1 MLRRVWGFLLPT
13 VAGQE
18 DKSDR
23 LFEELFRRLDHHGN
37 GTVDIT
43 ELQKELEAMSIP
55 VGQEEEVGLGAF
67 RPPAVG
73 SAAGQLEP
81 LGLGDG
87 VETRME
93 GRILLKSVDINAC
106 NLLNLST
113 FMQYLKD
120 NEKTMRWTFKSLDT
134 NNDGVIDASE
144 IIDALD
150 LIGIHISEEEA
161 VKILERMDIDG
172 SMTVDWDEWRK
183 YFLFKPARN
192 IREIAHHWNYITGI
206 DMGERWTFHGLTDE
220 ERSSGLLGRYLL
232 AGGIAGTCAR
242 TCTAPLER
250 LKTLMQVLEAKNVKI
265 INHFIEMVK
274 EGGVISLWRGNGV
287 HVLKI
292 APETAVKV
300 WSYEQYKKFLSSEG
314 TKLETFEQFASA
326 SLAGATAQSFIY
338 PLEVLKTH
346 LAVSRTGQYSGIL
359 DCARKIWKF
368 ERVTG
373 FYKGCV
379 PSLLAVIP
387 YVGIDFTI
395 YELLKTHYL
404 LNTDTEGPGLLTLI
418 GYNAFSNFCGQF
430 ISYPLHLVRT
440 RMQVQGIMGGPQ
452 LNMISVFRQI
462 YKSRGVM
469 RFFRGMTPNFLK
481 LLPSVCINCMVY
493 ESIKPLLEIA

>member
-23 LFEELFRRLDHHGN
+23 LFEELFRKLDHHGN
-37 GTVDIT
+37 GMVDIT
-43 ELQKELEAMSIP
+43 ELQKELEAMGIP
-55 VGQEEEVGLGAF
+55 VGQEEE
-67 RPPAVG
+67 
-73 SAAGQLEP
+73 
-81 LGLGDG
+81 
-87 VETRME
+87 
-93 GRILLKSVDINAC
+93 ILLKSVDINAC

-120 NEKTMRWTFKSLDT
+120 NEKTMRWTFKSLDM

-192 IREIAHHWNYITGI
+192 VREIARHWNYITGI
-206 DMGERWTFHGLTDE
+206 DMGERWTFHELTDE

-250 LKTLMQVLEAKNVKI
+250 LKTLMQAQSLEAKNVKI

-274 EGGVISLWRGNGV
+274 EGGVISLWRGNGM

-338 PLEVLKTH
+338 PLE
-346 LAVSRTGQYSGIL
+346 
-359 DCARKIWKF
+359 
-368 ERVTG
+368 
-373 FYKGCV
+373 
-379 PSLLAVIP
+379 
-387 YVGIDFTI
+387 
-395 YELLKTHYL
+395 LLKTHL

-462 YKSRGVM
+462 YKSSGVM

>member
-23 LFEELFRRLDHHGN
+23 LFEELFRKLDHHGN
-37 GTVDIT
+37 GMVDIT
-43 ELQKELEAMSIP
+43 ELQKELEAMGIP
-55 VGQEEEVGLGAF
+55 VGQEEE
-67 RPPAVG
+67 
-73 SAAGQLEP
+73 
-81 LGLGDG
+81 
-87 VETRME
+87 
-93 GRILLKSVDINAC
+93 ILLKSVDINAC

-120 NEKTMRWTFKSLDT
+120 NEKTMRWTFKSLDM

-144 IIDALD
+144 IIDVLD

-192 IREIAHHWNYITGI
+192 VREIARHWNYITGI
-206 DMGERWTFHGLTDE
+206 DMGERWTFHELTDE

-250 LKTLMQVLEAKNVKI
+250 LKTLMQAQSLEAKNVKI

-274 EGGVISLWRGNGV
+274 EGGVISLWRGNGM
-287 HVLKI
+287 HILKI

-300 WSYEQYKKFLSSEG
+300 WSYEQ
-314 TKLETFEQFASA
+314 
-326 SLAGATAQSFIY
+326 
-338 PLEVLKTH
+338 
-346 LAVSRTGQYSGIL
+346 
-359 DCARKIWKF
+359 
-368 ERVTG
+368 
-373 FYKGCV
+373 
-379 PSLLAVIP
+379 
-387 YVGIDFTI
+387 
-395 YELLKTHYL
+395 LLKTHL

-462 YKSRGVM
+462 YKSSGVM

>member
-23 LFEELFRRLDHHGN
+23 LFEELFRKLDHHGN
-37 GTVDIT
+37 GMVDIT
-43 ELQKELEAMSIP
+43 ELQKELEAMGIP
-55 VGQEEEVGLGAF
+55 VGQEEE
-67 RPPAVG
+67 
-73 SAAGQLEP
+73 
-81 LGLGDG
+81 
-87 VETRME
+87 
-93 GRILLKSVDINAC
+93 ILLKSVDINAC

-120 NEKTMRWTFKSLDT
+120 NEKTMRWTFKSLDM
-134 NNDGVIDASE
+134 NNDGLSLYRVIDASE
-144 IIDALD
+144 IIDVLD

-192 IREIAHHWNYITGI
+192 VREIARHWNYITGI
-206 DMGERWTFHGLTDE
+206 DMGERWTFHELTDE

-250 LKTLMQVLEAKNVKI
+250 LKTLMQAQSLEAKNVKI

-274 EGGVISLWRGNGV
+274 EGGVISLWRGNGM
-287 HVLKI
+287 HILKI

-300 WSYEQYKKFLSSEG
+300 WSYEQ
-314 TKLETFEQFASA
+314 
-326 SLAGATAQSFIY
+326 
-338 PLEVLKTH
+338 
-346 LAVSRTGQYSGIL
+346 
-359 DCARKIWKF
+359 
-368 ERVTG
+368 
-373 FYKGCV
+373 
-379 PSLLAVIP
+379 
-387 YVGIDFTI
+387 
-395 YELLKTHYL
+395 LLKTHL

-462 YKSRGVM
+462 YKSSGVM

>member
-23 LFEELFRRLDHHGN
+23 LFEELFRKLDHHGN
-37 GTVDIT
+37 GMVDIT
-43 ELQKELEAMSIP
+43 ELQKELEAMGIP
-55 VGQEEEVGLGAF
+55 VGQEEE
-67 RPPAVG
+67 
-73 SAAGQLEP
+73 
-81 LGLGDG
+81 
-87 VETRME
+87 
-93 GRILLKSVDINAC
+93 ILLKSVDINAC

-120 NEKTMRWTFKSLDT
+120 NEKTMRWTFKSLDM
-134 NNDGVIDASE
+134 NNDGLSLYRVIDASE

-192 IREIAHHWNYITGI
+192 VREIARHWNYITGI
-206 DMGERWTFHGLTDE
+206 DMGERWTFHELTDE

-250 LKTLMQVLEAKNVKI
+250 LKTLMQAQSLEAKNVKI

-274 EGGVISLWRGNGV
+274 EGGVISLWRGNGM

-338 PLEVLKTH
+338 PLE
-346 LAVSRTGQYSGIL
+346 
-359 DCARKIWKF
+359 
-368 ERVTG
+368 
-373 FYKGCV
+373 
-379 PSLLAVIP
+379 
-387 YVGIDFTI
+387 
-395 YELLKTHYL
+395 LLKTHL

-462 YKSRGVM
+462 YKSSGVM

>member
-23 LFEELFRRLDHHGN
+23 LFEELFRKLDHHGN
-37 GTVDIT
+37 GMVDIT
-43 ELQKELEAMSIP
+43 ELQKELEAMGIP
-55 VGQEEEVGLGAF
+55 VGQEEE
-67 RPPAVG
+67 
-73 SAAGQLEP
+73 
-81 LGLGDG
+81 
-87 VETRME
+87 
-93 GRILLKSVDINAC
+93 ILLKSVDINAC

-120 NEKTMRWTFKSLDT
+120 NEKTMRWTFKSLDM
-134 NNDGVIDASE
+134 NNDGLSLYRVIDASE

-192 IREIAHHWNYITGI
+192 VREIARHWNYITGI
-206 DMGERWTFHGLTDE
+206 DMGERWTFHELTDE

-250 LKTLMQVLEAKNVKI
+250 LKTLMQAQSLEAKNVKI

-274 EGGVISLWRGNGV
+274 EGGVISLWRGNGM

-300 WSYEQYKKFLSSEG
+300 WSYEQ
-314 TKLETFEQFASA
+314 A
-326 SLAGATAQSFIY
+326 
-338 PLEVLKTH
+338 
-346 LAVSRTGQYSGIL
+346 
-359 DCARKIWKF
+359 
-368 ERVTG
+368 
-373 FYKGCV
+373 
-379 PSLLAVIP
+379 
-387 YVGIDFTI
+387 
-395 YELLKTHYL
+395 
-404 LNTDTEGPGLLTLI
+404 
-418 GYNAFSNFCGQF
+418 
-430 ISYPLHLVRT
+430 
-440 RMQVQGIMGGPQ
+440 
-452 LNMISVFRQI
+452 
-462 YKSRGVM
+462 
-469 RFFRGMTPNFLK
+469 
-481 LLPSVCINCMVY
+481 
-493 ESIKPLLEIA
+493 

>member
-18 DKSDR
+18 NKSDR
-23 LFEELFRRLDHHGN
+23 LFEELFRKLDHHGN
-37 GTVDIT
+37 GMVDIT
-43 ELQKELEAMSIP
+43 ELQKELEAMGIP

-73 SAAGQLEP
+73 GAAGPLEP

-87 VETRME
+87 VETPME
-93 GRILLKSVDINAC
+93 GGILLKSVDINAC

-150 LIGIHISEEEA
+150 LIDIHISEEEA
-161 VKILERMDIDG
+161 VKILERHKTANGD
-172 SMTVDWDEWRK
+172 SM
-183 YFLFKPARN
+183 
-192 IREIAHHWNYITGI
+192 GI
-206 DMGERWTFHGLTDE
+206 DMGERWTFHELTDE

-232 AGGIAGTCAR
+232 AGGIAGTCSR

-250 LKTLMQVLEAKNVKI
+250 LKTLLQVLEAKNVKI

-287 HVLKI
+287 HVLRI

-300 WSYEQYKKFLSSEG
+300 WSYEQYKRFLSSER

-338 PLEVLKTH
+338 PLEVLKTN

-368 ERVTG
+368 ETVTG
-373 FYKGCV
+373 FYKGYV

-395 YELLKTHYL
+395 YELLKTHL

-440 RMQVQGIMGGPQ
+440 RMQVQGIMRGPQ

-462 YKSRGVM
+462 YKSSGVM

>member
-23 LFEELFRRLDHHGN
+23 LFEELFRKLDHHGN
-37 GTVDIT
+37 GMVDIT
-43 ELQKELEAMSIP
+43 ELQKELEAMGIP
-55 VGQEEEVGLGAF
+55 VGQEEEFTTGPMSSL
-67 RPPAVG
+67 
-73 SAAGQLEP
+73 
-81 LGLGDG
+81 
-87 VETRME
+87 
-93 GRILLKSVDINAC
+93 
-106 NLLNLST
+106 T

-120 NEKTMRWTFKSLDT
+120 NEKTMRWTFKSLDM

-192 IREIAHHWNYITGI
+192 VREIARHWNYITGI
-206 DMGERWTFHGLTDE
+206 DMGERWTFHELTDE

-250 LKTLMQVLEAKNVKI
+250 LKTLMQVSKNVKI

-274 EGGVISLWRGNGV
+274 EGGVISLWRGNGM

-338 PLEVLKTH
+338 PLEVTRCGTQSR
-346 LAVSRTGQYSGIL
+346 VSRITPQAIL
-359 DCARKIWKF
+359 A
-368 ERVTG
+368 
-373 FYKGCV
+373 FYYFGS
-379 PSLLAVIP
+379 SLIVVKAYYYFVLRQ
-387 YVGIDFTI
+387 
-395 YELLKTHYL
+395 LLKTHL
-404 LNTDTEGPGLLTLI
+404 LNTDTEGPGLLTLF

-430 ISYPLHLVRT
+430 ISYLLHLVRT

-462 YKSRGVM
+462 YKSSGVM

>member
-23 LFEELFRRLDHHGN
+23 LFEELFRKLDHHGN
-37 GTVDIT
+37 GMVDIT
-43 ELQKELEAMSIP
+43 ELQKELEAMGIP
-55 VGQEEEVGLGAF
+55 VGQEEE
-67 RPPAVG
+67 
-73 SAAGQLEP
+73 
-81 LGLGDG
+81 
-87 VETRME
+87 
-93 GRILLKSVDINAC
+93 ILLKSVDINAC

-120 NEKTMRWTFKSLDT
+120 NEKTMRWTFKSLDM
-134 NNDGVIDASE
+134 NNDGLSLYRVIDASE

-192 IREIAHHWNYITGI
+192 VREIARHWNYITGI
-206 DMGERWTFHGLTDE
+206 DMGERWTFHELTDE

-250 LKTLMQVLEAKNVKI
+250 LKTLMQAQSLEAKNVKI

-274 EGGVISLWRGNGV
+274 EGGVISLWRGNGM

-300 WSYEQYKKFLSSEG
+300 WSYEQ
-314 TKLETFEQFASA
+314 
-326 SLAGATAQSFIY
+326 
-338 PLEVLKTH
+338 
-346 LAVSRTGQYSGIL
+346 
-359 DCARKIWKF
+359 
-368 ERVTG
+368 
-373 FYKGCV
+373 
-379 PSLLAVIP
+379 
-387 YVGIDFTI
+387 
-395 YELLKTHYL
+395 LLKTHL

-462 YKSRGVM
+462 YKSSGVM

>member
-161 VKILERMDIDG
+161 VKILERQKKANGD
-172 SMTVDWDEWRK
+172 SV
-183 YFLFKPARN
+183 
-192 IREIAHHWNYITGI
+192 GI

-220 ERSSGLLGRYLL
+220 QRSSGLLGRYLL

-250 LKTLMQVLEAKNVKI
+250 LKTLMQAQSLEAKNVKM

-338 PLEVLKTH
+338 PLEVLKTN

>member
-23 LFEELFRRLDHHGN
+23 LFEELFRKLDHHGN
-37 GTVDIT
+37 GMVDIT
-43 ELQKELEAMSIP
+43 ELQKELEAMGIP
-55 VGQEEEVGLGAF
+55 VGQEEE
-67 RPPAVG
+67 
-73 SAAGQLEP
+73 
-81 LGLGDG
+81 
-87 VETRME
+87 
-93 GRILLKSVDINAC
+93 ILLKSVDINAC

-120 NEKTMRWTFKSLDT
+120 NEKTMRWTFKSLDM
-134 NNDGVIDASE
+134 NNDGLSLYRVIDASE
-144 IIDALD
+144 IIDVLD

-192 IREIAHHWNYITGI
+192 VREIARHWNYITGI
-206 DMGERWTFHGLTDE
+206 DMGERWTFHELTDE

-250 LKTLMQVLEAKNVKI
+250 LKTLMQAQSLEAKNVKI

-274 EGGVISLWRGNGV
+274 EGGVISLWRGNGM
-287 HVLKI
+287 HILKI

-338 PLEVLKTH
+338 PLE
-346 LAVSRTGQYSGIL
+346 
-359 DCARKIWKF
+359 
-368 ERVTG
+368 
-373 FYKGCV
+373 
-379 PSLLAVIP
+379 
-387 YVGIDFTI
+387 
-395 YELLKTHYL
+395 LLKTHL

-462 YKSRGVM
+462 YKSSGVM